1 MDHVIE
7 AHGLAKSFSGTDAV
21 RGVDLTVRAGE
32 IVGFLGPNGAGKTTT
47 LRMLTTLLRPTAGSA
62 TVAGHDLIADP
73 VGVRRRIGY
82 VAQGGSTNPACTA
95 LQELVLQARIYRVP
109 DALSRSRDLL
119 AEFDLADR
127 VIGAMSGGQ
136 KRRLDIALG
145 VVHRPAVVFLDE
157 PTTGLDP
164 QSRSALWEHI
174 RRLRDRHGTTV
185 FLTTH
190 YLDEADALCDRIL
203 IIDQGRIVDEGSP
216 DDLKA
221 RLAGDVVTTEIA
233 GDPGRAKRAL
243 ADLAYVRE
251 VRVTGRT
258 LRLTVEPGDRIL
270 IELTRALDAA
280 GVEPLSIQHTR
291 PTLDDVFLALTERKA
306 AANAA

>member
-1 MDHVIE
+1 M
-7 AHGLAKSFSGTDAV
+7 
-21 RGVDLTVRAGE
+21 
-32 IVGFLGPNGAGKTTT
+32 
-47 LRMLTTLLRPTAGSA
+47 
-62 TVAGHDLIADP
+62 
-73 VGVRRRIGY
+73 RRRTPAGY
-82 VAQGGSTNPACTA
+82 VAQGGSTNPSCTA
-95 LQELVLQARIYRVP
+95 LQELVLQARLHRVP
-109 DALSRSRDLL
+109 DASARCRDLL
-119 AEFDLADR
+119 AAFDLADR
-127 VIGAMSGGQ
+127 PIGSMSGGQ

-164 QSRSALWEHI
+164 QSRSALWDHI
-174 RRLRDRHGTTV
+174 RRLRDRHDTTV

-190 YLDEADALCDRIL
+190 YLDEADALCDRVL
-203 IIDQGRIVDEGSP
+203 IIDGGRIVDEGSP
-216 DDLKA
+216 EELKA
-221 RLAGDVVTTEIA
+221 RLGGDVVTTEIA
-233 GDPGRAKRAL
+233 GDVQRARTAL

-258 LRLTVEPGDRIL
+258 LRLTVEHGDRIL

-306 AANAA
+306 ATHAA